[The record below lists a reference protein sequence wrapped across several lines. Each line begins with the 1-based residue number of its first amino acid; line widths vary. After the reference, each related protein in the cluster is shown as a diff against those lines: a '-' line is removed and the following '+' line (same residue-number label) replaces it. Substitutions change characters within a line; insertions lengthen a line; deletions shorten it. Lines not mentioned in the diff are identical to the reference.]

1 MLRAVTKISS
11 CRVYAVSRWGT
22 EEPSKESF
30 WSNFPFVSYK
40 KAGDQFMLIVAWGN
54 PRPPALCDSNDATAV
69 HSVLRVRDL
78 VQTF

>member
-11 CRVYAVSRWGT
+11 CWVYAVSRWGT
-22 EEPSKESF
+22 EEPLKESF

-40 KAGDQFMLIVAWGN
+40 KARGN

-69 HSVLRVRDL
+69 HSV
-78 VQTF
+78 F